1 MKEYVLTILV
11 FGMIVGFSLNAFA
24 QGQTLNREITIFGG
38 ATFNDKTEA
47 TGALALAANISPRV
61 GIEGE
66 AGAIFADNTTFNGS
80 LNLVFNFGSSSSALV
95 PYLIGGG
102 GILANG
108 GTDVAIN
115 AGLGLKMFIA
125 YNIAIRADF
134 RGFFAS
140 EGGNVEDLLRLY
152 GGLTFFF

>member
-1 MKEYVLTILV
+1 MKKYVLTILV
-11 FGMIVGFSLNAFA
+11 FGMIMGFSLSAFA
-24 QGQTLNREITIFGG
+24 QGQTLYREITILGG
-38 ATFNDKTEA
+38 ATFNDSTDA
-47 TGALALAANISPRV
+47 TGGLALAANISPRV

-66 AGAIFADNTTFNGS
+66 AGAIFADDTAFNGS
-80 LNLVFNFGSSSSALV
+80 LNLVFNFGSGSSALV

-115 AGLGLKMFIA
+115 AGLGLKMFVA

-134 RGFFAS
+134 RGFFTS
-140 EGGNVEDLLRLY
+140 EDGNVEDLLRLY